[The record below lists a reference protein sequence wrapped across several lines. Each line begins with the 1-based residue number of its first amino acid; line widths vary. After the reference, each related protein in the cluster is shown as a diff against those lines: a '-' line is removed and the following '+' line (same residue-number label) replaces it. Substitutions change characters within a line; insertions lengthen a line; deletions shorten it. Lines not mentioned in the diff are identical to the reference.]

1 MPSNMSPAFSSTAI
15 TSSTSS
21 SASARPRTNSGAV
34 QQFVGQEDPRNGVD
48 IPHQVVFRRGAEHLD
63 GRNWIADRSSGEHL
77 DHVVFSSGKQSRDAR
92 RETPRIDLG
101 YGGKHGGLVLE
112 LHGECPP
119 RPPPPGRGPPHANI
133 EGPGGGSARFP

>member
-1 MPSNMSPAFSSTAI
+1 MPRDKTPASSSTAI

-21 SASARPRTNSGAV
+21 SPSSSARPRTNSGAL

-48 IPHQVVFRRGAEHLD
+48 IPHQVVFRRGAAHLD
-63 GRNWIADRSSGEHL
+63 GRNWITDRSAGEHL

-101 YGGKHGGLVLE
+101 YGGNAVRRFLE
-112 LHGECPP
+112 LDEE
-119 RPPPPGRGPPHANI
+119 RSR
-133 EGPGGGSARFP
+133 